1 MRPMPA
7 TQSQRTSWL
16 PALVLLGAAVLGY
29 AVLPAVS
36 RRVSPSARMLGEP
49 APDFSLPVFHGGD
62 AGSRIRL
69 SALQGNIVILDFWAS
84 WCKPCQAQ
92 ARILSELASRHTGG
106 NVMFVGVNTA
116 DNPERAA
123 AFAEAHQLP
132 YPSVLDEG
140 DMVANVYGA
149 SSLPTLVVIDAAGKV
164 SDVTL
169 GVLSAEEIDEAIR
182 VAGAGATSKPP
193 G

>member
-1 MRPMPA
+1 MKPMAA

-16 PALVLLGAAVLGY
+16 PALVLLGAAVFGY
-29 AVLPAVS
+29 AVLPHVS
-36 RRVSPSARMLGEP
+36 RQVSATARMIGEP

-69 SALQGNIVILDFWAS
+69 SALQGNVVILDFWAS

-92 ARILSELASRHTGG
+92 ARILSGLVSRNVGG
-106 NVMFVGVNTA
+106 NVLFVGVNTA
-116 DNPERAA
+116 DNPERAE
-123 AFAEAHQLP
+123 AFAESHQLP
-132 YPSVLDEG
+132 YPSVLDGGE
-140 DMVANVYGA
+140 VADAYGA

-169 GVLSAEEIDEAIR
+169 GVLSAEEIESLIR
-182 VAGAGATSKPP
+182 TASASAASKPP

>member
-1 MRPMPA
+1 MRPMAATPA
-7 TQSQRTSWL
+7 QRTSWL
-16 PALVLLGAAVLGY
+16 PALVLLGSAIFGY
-29 AVLPAVS
+29 AVLPHVS
-36 RRVSPSARMLGEP
+36 RRVSATAQMVGQP

-69 SALQGNIVILDFWAS
+69 SALQGNVVILDFWAS

-92 ARILSELASRHTGG
+92 ARILSALASRHSGG

-116 DNPERAA
+116 DNPERAQ
-123 AFAEAHQLP
+123 AFAESHQLP
-132 YPSVLDEG
+132 YPSVLDGGE
-140 DMVANVYGA
+140 VADAYGA

-169 GVLSAEEIDEAIR
+169 GVLGAEEIETLIGKAT
-182 VAGAGATSKPP
+182 AGAPSKPP

>member
-1 MRPMPA
+1 MRPMAATPA
-7 TQSQRTSWL
+7 QRTSWL
-16 PALVLLGAAVLGY
+16 PALVLLGAAVFGY
-29 AVLPAVS
+29 AVLPHVS
-36 RRVSPSARMLGEP
+36 RRVSATAQMVGAP

-69 SALQGNIVILDFWAS
+69 SALQGNVVILDFWAS

-92 ARILSELASRHTGG
+92 ARILSSLASRHAGG

-116 DNPERAA
+116 DNPERAQE
-123 AFAEAHQLP
+123 FAESHQLP
-132 YPSVLDEG
+132 YPSVLDGGE
-140 DMVANVYGA
+140 VADTYGA

-169 GVLSAEEIDEAIR
+169 GVLSAEEIEALI
-182 VAGAGATSKPP
+182 GAATAAAASKPP

>member
-16 PALVLLGAAVLGY
+16 PALVLVGAAVLGY
-29 AVLPAVS
+29 AVLPTVS
-36 RRVSPSARMLGEP
+36 RRVSPTARMIGEP

-92 ARILSELASRHTGG
+92 ARILSALAPRHEGG
-106 NVMFVGVNTA
+106 NVMFVGVNTS

-123 AFAEAHQLP
+123 AFAASHQLP

-140 DMVANVYGA
+140 DAVANAYGA

-169 GVLSAEEIDEAIR
+169 GVLSAEEIDSAIR
-182 VAGAGATSKPP
+182 AARAGAASKPP

>member
-1 MRPMPA
+1 MRPMA
-7 TQSQRTSWL
+7 ETQSQRTSWL

-29 AVLPAVS
+29 AVLPGVS
-36 RRVSPSARMLGEP
+36 RRVSPTARMIGEA

-92 ARILSELASRHTGG
+92 ARILSGLASRHEGG
-106 NVMFVGVNTA
+106 NVMFVGVNTS

-123 AFAEAHQLP
+123 EFADSHQLP
-132 YPSVLDEG
+132 YPSVLDGGE
-140 DMVANVYGA
+140 VANAYGA

-169 GVLSAEEIDEAIR
+169 GVLSAEEIDSAISAAR
-182 VAGAGATSKPP
+182 AGAASKPP

>member
-1 MRPMPA
+1 MRPMAATPA
-7 TQSQRTSWL
+7 QRTSWL
-16 PALVLLGAAVLGY
+16 PALVLLGAAVFGY
-29 AVLPAVS
+29 AVLPHVS
-36 RRVSPSARMLGEP
+36 RRVSATAQMVGAP

-92 ARILSELASRHTGG
+92 ARILSSLASRHTGG

-116 DNPERAA
+116 DNPERAQE
-123 AFAEAHQLP
+123 FAESHQLP
-132 YPSVLDEG
+132 YPSVLDGGE
-140 DMVANVYGA
+140 VADTYGA

-169 GVLSAEEIDEAIR
+169 GVLSAEEIEALI
-182 VAGAGATSKPP
+182 GAATAAAASKPP

>member
-1 MRPMPA
+1 MAA

-16 PALVLLGAAVLGY
+16 PALVLVGAALFGY
-29 AVLPAVS
+29 LVLPHVS
-36 RRVSPSARMLGEP
+36 RRVSPSAQLIGAP

-69 SALQGNIVILDFWAS
+69 SALQGNVVILDFWAS

-92 ARILSELASRHTGG
+92 ARILSGLAPRHAGG

-116 DNPERAA
+116 DNPDRAE
-123 AFAEAHQLP
+123 AFAASHQLP
-132 YPSVLDEG
+132 YPSVLDAGE
-140 DMVANVYGA
+140 VADAYGA
-149 SSLPTLVVIDAAGKV
+149 SSLPTLVVIDTFGKV

-169 GVLSAEEIDEAIR
+169 GVLSAEEIETAIR
-182 VAGAGATSKPP
+182 AASAGAAKPP